1 MGSFQLP
8 LNESCTLEALQRLI
22 ELPRFAK
29 MPEPSN
35 QPLHPDLSSISISN
49 SVSSL
54 PGLGIDMPL
63 NQFQGFQDL
72 SRVHQIHNEANS
84 LGAFL
89 SSLRG
94 NSPATPFND
103 LSLQA
108 QRTSLALMPHVRNT
122 LGNSPSG
129 NNIFVDG
136 KISGSFVLAQS
147 LGLVQNLSTVAYPR
161 THEGSLQ
168 SQGRYIEDCN
178 PIKLSLYV
186 SSDDRKLNEY
196 QIFLRQNIELFRATQ
211 NDIFRL
217 TRGKNKPIV
226 LHQVGIR
233 CCHCSHVA
241 AGRRKKGST
250 YFPSNLMGLYQAAQN
265 LSVEHL
271 QSGLCPE
278 LPPDVKERFSRYAS
292 GKRSSVSGAG
302 KKYWAEA
309 GRRMGLID
317 TDDGIRFASDRVDF
331 RQSRESFYGGQR
343 PIDLHEEIAP
353 PHRPN

>member
-1 MGSFQLP
+1 M
-8 LNESCTLEALQRLI
+8 

-29 MPEPSN
+29 MPQQPSIF
-35 QPLHPDLSSISISN
+35 QPLHPDVGSISN

-63 NQFQGFQDL
+63 NQFQMFQNL
-72 SRVHQIHNEANS
+72 SRAHRVHNEANS

-94 NSPATPFND
+94 NSPANPFNGI
-103 LSLQA
+103 SLQA
-108 QRTSLALMPHVRNT
+108 QRASLALTPHVRNT
-122 LGNSPSG
+122 LGNSPSR

-136 KISGSFVLAQS
+136 KVNDLLALAQS
-147 LGLVQNLSTVAYPR
+147 LRSVQYLSTVSNPR
-161 THEGSLQ
+161 TREGSLE
-168 SQGRYIEDCN
+168 SQGQDNEDCN
-178 PIKLSLYV
+178 PIKLTLYV
-186 SSDDRKLNEY
+186 SSDDGKLNEN
-196 QIFLRQNIELFRATQ
+196 QIFLRRNVELFRASEK
-211 NDIFRL
+211 DIL
-217 TRGKNKPIV
+217 CITRGKNKPIV

-271 QSGLCPE
+271 QSGLCTE

-292 GKRSSVSGAG
+292 GKSGAG

-309 GRRMGLID
+309 GRMMGLID
-317 TDDGIRFASDRVDF
+317 TDDGIRFASDRVDL
-331 RQSRESFYGGQR
+331 RQSRESSYGGQR
-343 PIDLHEEIAP
+343 P
-353 PHRPN
+353 

>member
-1 MGSFQLP
+1 MPQQPSIFQ
-8 LNESCTLEALQRLI
+8 A
-22 ELPRFAK
+22 
-29 MPEPSN
+29 
-35 QPLHPDLSSISISN
+35 LHPDLSSIFN

-63 NQFQGFQDL
+63 NQFQIFQDL
-72 SRVHQIHNEANS
+72 SRAHQFYEANS
-84 LGAFL
+84 LGAFQ

-94 NSPATPFND
+94 NSPADPFNG

-129 NNIFVDG
+129 NHIFVDG
-136 KISGSFVLAQS
+136 KRSGSFVLAQS
-147 LGLVQNLSTVAYPR
+147 LGSVQNVSTVAYPR
-161 THEGSLQ
+161 THEGSFQ
-168 SQGRYIEDCN
+168 SQGQDNEDCN
-178 PIKLSLYV
+178 PIKLTLYI
-186 SSDDRKLNEY
+186 SDDDGKLNEN
-196 QIFLRQNIELFRATQ
+196 QIFLRRNVELFRASE
-211 NDIFRL
+211 NDIL
-217 TRGKNKPIV
+217 CITRGENKPIV
-226 LHQVGIR
+226 LYQVGIR

-250 YFPSNLMGLYQAAQN
+250 YFPSNLIGLYQAVQN

-271 QSGLCPE
+271 QSGLCTE

-292 GKRSSVSGAG
+292 RKKSGRSGAG
-302 KKYWAEA
+302 KMYWAEA

-331 RQSRESFYGGQR
+331 RQPRAYSGQR
-343 PIDLHEEIAP
+343 PVTDK
-353 PHRPN
+353 